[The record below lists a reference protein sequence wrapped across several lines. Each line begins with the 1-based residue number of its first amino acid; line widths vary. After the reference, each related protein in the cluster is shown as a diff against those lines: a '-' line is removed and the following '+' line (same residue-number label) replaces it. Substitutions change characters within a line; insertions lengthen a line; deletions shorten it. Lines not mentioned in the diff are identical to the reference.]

1 MSAPSK
7 EERLRCCRALR
18 LPTHACMGNQ
28 STAIATWRWRVHVSV
43 RRDRL
48 LLREGTS
55 PQCQP
60 RTATAQQPPFHTQ
73 PSLRHTS
80 RSEVNAGLD
89 RISRCPQIDV
99 VQLVIVS
106 LLERQPPTSRLVGQ
120 TFVLYMQVRSLTRA
134 DYTMHSESRT
144 AFSF

>member
-1 MSAPSK
+1 M
-7 EERLRCCRALR
+7 
-18 LPTHACMGNQ
+18 
-28 STAIATWRWRVHVSV
+28 HVSV

-99 VQLVIVS
+99 VQLVIIP

-120 TFVLYMQVRSLTRA
+120 TFVLYM
-134 DYTMHSESRT
+134 
-144 AFSF
+144 

>member
-7 EERLRCCRALR
+7 EERLRCCRAPR
-18 LPTHACMGNQ
+18 LLMGNQ
-28 STAIATWRWRVHVSV
+28 STAIATWRWKVHMSV

-48 LLREGTS
+48 SLREGTS

-89 RISRCPQIDV
+89 RISRCPQRDV
-99 VQLVIVS
+99 VQLVIAS
-106 LLERQPPTSRLVGQ
+106 LSKRQSPASRLAGQ
-120 TFVLYMQVRSLTRA
+120 TFALYMQVRSQSRA
-134 DYTMHSESRT
+134 GHTTHSEPGT

>member
-1 MSAPSK
+1 MLPCSK
-7 EERLRCCRALR
+7 T
-18 LPTHACMGNQ
+18 THACMCNQ
-28 STAIATWRWRVHVSV
+28 STAIATWRWKVHVSV

-48 LLREGTS
+48 SLREGTS

-89 RISRCPQIDV
+89 RFSRCAQIDV
-99 VQLVIVS
+99 VQFVIAS
-106 LLERQPPTSRLVGQ
+106 LLKWQSPTSRLAGQ
-120 TFVLYMQVRSLTRA
+120 TFALYMQVRSLSRA
-134 DYTMHSESRT
+134 DHTMHSEPAT